1 MPEAGNAVY
10 DDAKTAEGWAWS
22 QIKQGKVADF
32 NERCGT
38 KPPLDPKKEKD
49 GNWQND
55 CRKLPARFLEDLL
68 TRAPWREAVPFAGVR
83 IKGARIVGAVEL
95 ENANFIRPIEIVDS
109 RIEGAINLRRAR
121 TDSLIA
127 LDGSL
132 LVGDFAADGLHA
144 ESDLSLANGA
154 TFKLE
159 VRLSAAK
166 IAGQIDMTGAGFD
179 DKLNA
184 DSLQVGGSLL
194 MYSDDQNKASF
205 KDVVLRGAKITGQIT
220 MTGASFGGNLEA
232 DSLQVGDMLLM
243 GYDRQ
248 NKACFKVVDLRS
260 AKVTGDIYM
269 NGASFGG
276 RLNADSLQV
285 GGSLLM
291 YSDDQNKASFK
302 DVNLNS
308 AKLTGQVAMNGASF
322 DGKLEAE
329 ALQAGADIFM
339 YDAHFAH
346 AVNMVFAHVGGSL
359 DLRGATLAGLDLS
372 GASVVGDLRLGDPG
386 KHAIWKGKNGE
397 PGALNLHNANIGNL
411 MDAQDAWPAKGQ
423 LHLDGFSF
431 NHLGGFAGETGPKM
445 RKRGMDW
452 WDKNWARLDPEY
464 SPTPYA
470 QLAAALTSLGD
481 RDAANEIR
489 YRGRERERE
498 EARRQ
503 HKWGGWLFRTALRD
517 VAGYGIGTY
526 TFRVLWWVLG
536 FSLAGAALL
545 WMTVPAA
552 NRHGL
557 IWCFGASLARLLPVI
572 EINKEF
578 TEFFNDPKRE
588 HLNGLQNILFSALG
602 IVGWV
607 LGAVLAVAVSGL
619 TQTSREGET
628 H

>member
-1 MPEAGNAVY
+1 
-10 DDAKTAEGWAWS
+10 
-22 QIKQGKVADF
+22 
-32 NERCGT
+32 
-38 KPPLDPKKEKD
+38 
-49 GNWQND
+49 
-55 CRKLPARFLEDLL
+55 
-68 TRAPWREAVPFAGVR
+68 
-83 IKGARIVGAVEL
+83 
-95 ENANFIRPIEIVDS
+95 
-109 RIEGAINLRRAR
+109 
-121 TDSLIA
+121 
-127 LDGSL
+127 
-132 LVGDFAADGLHA
+132 
-144 ESDLSLANGA
+144 
-154 TFKLE
+154 
-159 VRLSAAK
+159 
-166 IAGQIDMTGAGFD
+166 
-179 DKLNA
+179 
-184 DSLQVGGSLL
+184 

-205 KDVVLRGAKITGQIT
+205 KDVVLRGAKITGQIA

-243 GYDRQ
+243 GSDRQ

-329 ALQAGADIFM
+329 ALQAGADLFM

-423 LHLDGFSF
+423 LHLDGF
-431 NHLGGFAGETGPKM
+431 
-445 RKRGMDW
+445 
-452 WDKNWARLDPEY
+452 
-464 SPTPYA
+464 
-470 QLAAALTSLGD
+470 
-481 RDAANEIR
+481 
-489 YRGRERERE
+489 
-498 EARRQ
+498 
-503 HKWGGWLFRTALRD
+503 GWLFRTALRD

-552 NRHGL
+552 NQHGL